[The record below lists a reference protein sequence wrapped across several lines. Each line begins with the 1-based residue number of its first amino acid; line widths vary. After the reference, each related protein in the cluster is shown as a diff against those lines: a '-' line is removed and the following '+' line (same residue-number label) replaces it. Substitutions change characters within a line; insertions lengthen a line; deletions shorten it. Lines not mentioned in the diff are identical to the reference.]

1 MRSVGSVA
9 SVFGLECFLDEMAA
23 AAKADPIAYRRHLLR
38 HRPRE
43 LAVVEKVASVA
54 DWDKPAAMGRHR
66 GFGMN
71 VCNGSVVAQIVE
83 IEVSPQRAVVLHTIY
98 CVVDCGIALNPDTVV
113 AQMEGGIIFG
123 LSGALFGEISLK
135 DGAAVQKNFDSY
147 PLLTLAQTPK
157 IQVVILPSDAP
168 VGGVGEEAVPPV
180 APAVANAL
188 FAATG
193 QRLRSLPL
201 MRQGLTLVDRI

>member
-1 MRSVGSVA
+1 
-9 SVFGLECFLDEMAA
+9 
-23 AAKADPIAYRRHLLR
+23 
-38 HRPRE
+38 
-43 LAVVEKVASVA
+43 
-54 DWDKPAAMGRHR
+54 
-66 GFGMN
+66 MN